1 MIHILVAAAL
11 QVEQLLSYLAFLS
24 RRGYFSG
31 LWLYPPAQTDPPHT
45 HKCQVLLMEIE
56 MSYVS

>member
-11 QVEQLLSYLAFLS
+11 QVEQLVSYLAFLS
-24 RRGYFSG
+24 PHGYFSG
-31 LWLYPPAQTDPPHT
+31 LWLHPPAQTDPT
-45 HKCQVLLMEIE
+45 HAQRQVLLMEIE